1 MATNLVPGDFRL
13 TEGVVTSKVL
23 DISVVRALT
32 FNSVRINLRHYS
44 GKSLAVK
51 EEHLEMSS
59 LSETDILLELEHL
72 HIWKARG
79 LHKTFNRLLK
89 ECAVAIR

>member
-1 MATNLVPGDFRL
+1 M
-13 TEGVVTSKVL
+13 TSKLL
-23 DISVVRALT
+23 DIAVVRALT
-32 FNSVRINLRHYS
+32 FNSVRIYLRHYN

-59 LSETDILLELEHL
+59 LSETDILLALEQL

-89 ECAVAIR
+89 ECAVAII